1 VAWLLD
7 VYENYKDGVSHP
19 SSMNTTVTLK
29 EKEKVIYKYLP
40 TDDVVLTVKF
50 IENFDKKI
58 DFDTQHK
65 PAWMP

>member
-1 VAWLLD
+1 MD

-19 SSMNTTVTLK
+19 FSTNTIVTLK
-29 EKEKVIYKYLP
+29 ERGKAIYKYLP
-40 TDDVVLTVKF
+40 ADRVVLTVKF
-50 IENFDKKI
+50 IENFENKI